1 MKPRHC
7 PLRSTLAATAPLV
20 VLVLA
25 LLAGCGAKDEAKRA
39 APPGGAMPPPPAVG
53 VVAVAPQ
60 VVALQTELPGRVE
73 PVRVAQVRARV
84 NGVVLKR
91 QFVEGSE
98 VRAGQP
104 LFLIDPAPYQAALDS
119 ARAQLAR
126 AEANLAQARAT
137 AERYKPLAAAQAI
150 SQQDYANA
158 LASQQSAEAD
168 VAAGR
173 AALQSARINL
183 GYAQVT
189 APIAGRVGRALVTE
203 GALVS
208 AAEAT
213 QLALVQQIDTV
224 YVNLTQSSA
233 EVLRL
238 RRAMEAGQL
247 RRTGGDAVAVHV
259 LLEDGSP
266 LPRPGR
272 LLFSDLSVDTTSGQ
286 VTLRAEVPNPDGLL
300 LPGQY
305 VRVRLAQA
313 RATAERYKPLAA
325 AQAISQQDYANA
337 LAAQQSAAADV
348 AAGRAAVQAAAINLG
363 YAQVTAPIA
372 GRIGRALVTEGA
384 LVSAAEATQLALIQQ
399 TSTVYVNF
407 TQSSGELLRLR
418 RAMAGKQLRRAGG
431 DAVAVRVVLDD
442 GSELP
447 RPGKLLFSDVSV
459 DASSGQVTLRAE
471 VPNAE
476 GLLLPGQYVRVR
488 LSQAEL
494 PAGFLLPQQA
504 VTRSA
509 QGDTVLVVGEGNK
522 PAPRLVTVSSSQNGQ
537 WIVTDGLKAGDRV
550 IVDGFQK
557 LAMIPPGAPVSPV
570 PWQPPGSAP
579 AGSAAPASAAASAAA
594 PVRR

>member
-1 MKPRHC
+1 MKPRHL
-7 PLRSTLAATAPLV
+7 PIRSPLAAAPLV
-20 VLVLA
+20 LLALA
-25 LLAGCGAKDEAKRA
+25 LLAGCGAKDDAKGA
-39 APPGGAMPPPPAVG
+39 APPGGAMPPPPTVG
-53 VVAVAPQ
+53 VVTVAPQ

-104 LFLIDPAPYQAALDS
+104 LFLIDPAPYQAALDT
-119 ARAQLAR
+119 AKAQLAR
-126 AEANLAQARAT
+126 AQASLAQTTAT
-137 AERYKPLAAAQAI
+137 VERYRPLAAANAI
-150 SQQDYANA
+150 SQQ
-158 LASQQSAEAD
+158 E
-168 VAAGR
+168 
-173 AALQSARINL
+173 
-183 GYAQVT
+183 
-189 APIAGRVGRALVTE
+189 
-203 GALVS
+203 
-208 AAEAT
+208 
-213 QLALVQQIDTV
+213 
-224 YVNLTQSSA
+224 YVN
-233 EVLRL
+233 
-238 RRAMEAGQL
+238 
-247 RRTGGDAVAVHV
+247 
-259 LLEDGSP
+259 
-266 LPRPGR
+266 
-272 LLFSDLSVDTTSGQ
+272 
-286 VTLRAEVPNPDGLL
+286 
-300 LPGQY
+300 
-305 VRVRLAQA
+305 AQA
-313 RATAERYKPLAA
+313 AQKTA
-325 AQAISQQDYANA
+325 D
-337 LAAQQSAAADV
+337 ADV

-399 TSTVYVNF
+399 ISTVYVNF
-407 TQSSGELLRLR
+407 TQSSSELLRLR
-418 RAMAGKQLRRAGG
+418 RAAAANQLRRPG
-431 DAVAVRVVLDD
+431 DAVAVRVLLDD

-447 RPGKLLFSDVSV
+447 RPGKLLFSDLSV

-509 QGDTVLVVGEGNK
+509 QGDTVLVVAEGDK
-522 PAPRLVTVSSSQNGQ
+522 PAPRSVTVGSSQDGR
-537 WIVTDGLKAGDRV
+537 WIVTDGLKPGDRV

-579 AGSAAPASAAASAAA
+579 AGPPAAASAAA
-594 PVRR
+594 PDAAASVRR